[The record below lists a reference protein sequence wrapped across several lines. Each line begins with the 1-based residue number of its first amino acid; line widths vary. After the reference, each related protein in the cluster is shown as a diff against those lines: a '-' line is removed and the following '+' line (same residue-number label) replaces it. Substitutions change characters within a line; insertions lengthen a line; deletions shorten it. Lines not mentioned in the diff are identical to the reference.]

1 MIRFLLALLRF
12 FAALLILATATPA
25 ILAIFGFVVP
35 FFDLFNHL
43 QLLLF
48 FGTLAAAVA
57 ALLFQMRRWW
67 QVFAV
72 LGFLA
77 SAWTFVPEWLSSL
90 SPRQPVSDV
99 TTIKVMT
106 HNVFGLNYDM
116 ERVDRAI
123 REEDPDIVALQ
134 EFFPEQ
140 AGLGDLLKDRY
151 PYSVRCQGGKRANLG
166 LYSKFPF
173 TQEMT
178 AGECPD
184 DAYGTQRTA
193 HIIVGFTPSNGTSFS
208 LMTTHMDW
216 PFPIER
222 QRDEFAAAAE
232 AANAI
237 KGPLLV
243 VGDFNSTPWSY
254 TMKAFEAATGLKR
267 ETRNLITYPELFTV
281 PPGVKRRLPFLPIED
296 KECFDGECRADLL
309 RTVPF
314 LPLDQ
319 VFQRGLVVSEL
330 HRGTQTGSDHLPVIF
345 TFSVAP

>member
-1 MIRFLLALLRF
+1 MRFILGLVRFL
-12 FAALLILATATPA
+12 AALLVLATATPA
-25 ILAIFGFVVP
+25 ILALFGFVVP

-48 FGTLAAAVA
+48 FGTMAAAIA
-57 ALLFQMRRWW
+57 ALLFGMRRWW

-72 LGFLA
+72 LGFVA

-90 SPRQPVSDV
+90 APRQPVSDV

-106 HNVFGLNYDM
+106 HNIFGLNYDM
-116 ERVDRAI
+116 ARVDAAI

-151 PYSVRCQGGKRANLG
+151 PYGVRCQGGKRANLG
-166 LYSKFPF
+166 LYSKFQF
-173 TQEMT
+173 TQEMA

-184 DAYGTQRTA
+184 DAFGAQRTA
-193 HIIVGFTPSNGTSFS
+193 HIIASFTLSDGTSFS

-222 QRDEFAAAAE
+222 QRDEFAAAVA

-237 KGPLLV
+237 EGPLLV

-254 TMKAFEAATGLKR
+254 TMKAFEASTGLKR

-281 PPGVKRRLPFLPIED
+281 PPGVKRRMPFLPIEPEVCVGD
-296 KECFDGECRADLL
+296 ACRADLL

-319 VFQRGLVVSEL
+319 VFQRGLIISEL
-330 HRGTQTGSDHLPVIF
+330 HRGEQTGSDHLPVIF